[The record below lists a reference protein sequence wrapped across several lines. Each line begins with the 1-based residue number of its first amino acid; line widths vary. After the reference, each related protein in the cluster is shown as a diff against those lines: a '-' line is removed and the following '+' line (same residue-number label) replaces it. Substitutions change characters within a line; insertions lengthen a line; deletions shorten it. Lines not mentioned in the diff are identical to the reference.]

1 MSDDRSPYTQ
11 LRERITGGRCAPG
24 SLLVPAAVG
33 VELGVSRTPIR
44 EALQRL
50 EFDGLVT
57 KVTRGYVVRVRT
69 EDEVLAICDARIA
82 LESAVAFS
90 AATRRSAID
99 LARLIGL
106 FDRAVTATDPVI
118 ALQLH
123 SEWHTAL
130 RIAAHN
136 PTIIELMDRL
146 DAQLAVYDAEES
158 KGQSNLAQIETEHR
172 EIHTAV
178 VDGDGERARTL
189 MIAHQERTRDIRIAA
204 MAAR

>member
-1 MSDDRSPYTQ
+1 M
-11 LRERITGGRCAPG
+11 
-24 SLLVPAAVG
+24 PATVG
-33 VELGVSRTPIR
+33 LELGVSRTPVR

-57 KVTRGYVVRVRT
+57 KVTRGYVVRERT

-82 LESAVAFS
+82 LESAVAFA
-90 AATRRSAID
+90 AATRRSEFD

-106 FDRAVTATDPVI
+106 FDRAVGAPDAETA
-118 ALQLH
+118 LSLH
-123 SEWHTAL
+123 NDWHTAL

-136 PTIIELMDRL
+136 PTIAELMERL

-158 KGQSNLAQIETEHR
+158 KGRSNLAQIEAEHR
-172 EIHTAV
+172 DIHTAV
-178 VDGDGERARTL
+178 VAGDGERARAL
-189 MIAHQERTRDIRIAA
+189 MIAHQERTRDIRLAA